1 MDAFEE
7 MYETC
12 SQRVYLFLYKLCKS
26 PDIAE
31 ELTQETF
38 YQAILSFHRFQGK
51 CDIFTWLASIAK
63 HVYYKYLKKNRL
75 GFDIISIDLIN
86 DLWPDSID
94 GPEELIQNSDVCN
107 RVKHTLSKLPQK
119 YRDVVILRIYAEM
132 AFAQIG
138 IALGISEN
146 SAKVIFFRAKKMLAK
161 ELCDEFD
168 M

>member
-94 GPEELIQNSDVCN
+94 GPEELIQNS
-107 RVKHTLSKLPQK
+107 RRLQPRKTYSFK
-119 YRDVVILRIYAEM
+119 A
-132 AFAQIG
+132 
-138 IALGISEN
+138 
-146 SAKVIFFRAKKMLAK
+146 SAKIPRRRYFKNIR
-161 ELCDEFD
+161 
-168 M
+168 